1 MDENKFWDQEIEN
14 RQRRKQHPFL
24 DKCTAMIRDKYRD
37 LYRWK
42 YFRAPTLSPLVRNLT
57 SLAPCIR
64 EKHTTTTYR
73 SQLLSPFY
81 ATSCLLHHVSR
92 KNTQRPLI
100 KEKKYER
107 LAASTLGL
115 RHEQNEHSAPA

>member
-14 RQRRKQHPFL
+14 RCRKHPFL

-42 YFRAPTLSPLVRNLT
+42 YSRAPTLAPLLRSLT
-57 SLAPCIR
+57 YPAPCIR
-64 EKHTTTTYR
+64 EKHTKTTYR
-73 SQLLSPFY
+73 SRLLRPFY
-81 ATSCLLHHVSR
+81 ATSRLLHRVPG
-92 KNTQRPLI
+92 KNTQPPLI
-100 KEKKYER
+100 REKKYER